1 MRKATISVR
10 SSLCTNTNSH
20 FHSVDDEAT
29 SNDVE
34 AEPAPQLTEDEL
46 IEQRRKKREAIKA
59 KYRNQQPPL
68 LVQALEQNTLSV
80 PSTPQHESSGVT
92 SEHASCEYLI
102 LFIESKHVIY

>member
-1 MRKATISVR
+1 MRKSTISAR
-10 SSLCTNTNSH
+10 SSLCIDTDNH
-20 FHSVDDEAT
+20 LYSVDDEAT

-80 PSTPQHESSGVT
+80 PSTPHHESSGVT

-102 LFIESKHVIY
+102 LFVKFKYVTY

>member
-1 MRKATISVR
+1 MRKSTISAR
-10 SSLCTNTNSH
+10 SSLCIDTNNH
-20 FHSVDDEAT
+20 LYSVDDEAT

-102 LFIESKHVIY
+102 LFIDFNHVIY

>member
-1 MRKATISVR
+1 MRKSTISAR
-10 SSLCTNTNSH
+10 SSLCIDTNNH
-20 FHSVDDEAT
+20 LYSVDDEAT
-29 SNDVE
+29 SNDIE

-80 PSTPQHESSGVT
+80 PSTPHHESSGIT

-102 LFIESKHVIY
+102 LLIEFKSVIY

>member
-1 MRKATISVR
+1 MITAR
-10 SSLCTNTNSH
+10 SSLFTNTNNHSC
-20 FHSVDDEAT
+20 SVDDEAA

-34 AEPAPQLTEDEL
+34 AETAPQLTEDEL

-80 PSTPQHESSGVT
+80 PSTPHHDSSGVT
-92 SEHASCEYLI
+92 PEHASCEYLI
-102 LFIESKHVIY
+102 LLVEFKSVIY